1 MNINAVFLD
10 KKIKHLLG
18 IDLFFQLKE
27 NRFFFKYFSFKSVRR
42 DLMFMTHRIGFPR
55 CQYVQSAKN
64 LGNILKRLAKCWEIV
79 STAVWRICQFT
90 IATSDDTTFP
100 PSLGTLHAS
109 MIHLYTKHP
118 LCAIDIY
125 GAIYILP
132 NILSLGKWPQAR
144 AKLLNIQAGNE
155 AKFVCVS
162 ARFRHWYTSG
172 SSTSALL
179 PDCILSRD
187 EIILQHTVTCTRWHA
202 RTDLRSRI
210 ACEDNLTI
218 ISAYFLRVLLT
229 MKVQCFWK

>member
-1 MNINAVFLD
+1 MLICSFSS
-10 KKIKHLLG
+10 KKLVLS
-18 IDLFFQLKE
+18 
-27 NRFFFKYFSFKSVRR
+27 YFSFKPVHG
-42 DLMFMTHRIGFPR
+42 DLMFTTHRIGFPK

-64 LGNILKRLAKCWEIV
+64 LVKRLARCWEIV
-79 STAVWRICQFT
+79 SKTVVWRVCQFT

-100 PSLGTLHAS
+100 SSLGAPLVTT
-109 MIHLYTKHP
+109 IHLYTRHP

-172 SSTSALL
+172 SSSSALL

-187 EIILQHTVTCTRWHA
+187 GIILQHTVTLRL
-202 RTDLRSRI
+202 RT
-210 ACEDNLTI
+210 AGEDNLTL
-218 ISAYFLRVLLT
+218 ISVYFSRILLTIWKYNVLLKIKT
-229 MKVQCFWK
+229 LSF